1 MNPGWIWSHLPLH
14 SSYHTITLLAWVWE
28 VLTKKKK
35 KKCSQRAW
43 LLKPVAAASPESLL
57 EKQES
62 QNMPQTHWD
71 LLTRSLDDSHLHP
84 FGSEKHWPACRYT
97 MPDIPEFTWWF
108 EDTPR
113 QGTYLQILK
122 ALYKRVWAAW
132 ETVKLE
138 NWKSHSLSLEACCWW
153 GPYMW
158 ISLRG
163 IDDGSWSMLLDETF
177 KVLYRKANGTCQV
190 VLVVKNPSAN
200 AGDVRDLGLVLG
212 WEDSLEEDMATHS
225 SILAWRIPWTEE
237 LAGL

>member
-1 MNPGWIWSHLPLH
+1 MNQLYHFRREGINSVGNFYGNDAILYVENIPLSQQLWELSFVIIPLYKWGIQSLGKLKGESRMDLVSSPPPFLLSHHNPACMSVRSAH
-14 SSYHTITLLAWVWE
+14 
-28 VLTKKKK
+28 KKK

-43 LLKPVAAASPESLL
+43 LLKPVAAAAPESLL

-71 LLTRSLDDSHLHP
+71 LLTRSLDDSHAHP

-108 EDTPR
+108 ENTPR

-158 ISLRG
+158 TSLRG
-163 IDDGSWSMLLDETF
+163 IDNGSWSMLLDEIF
-177 KVLYRKANGTCQV
+177 KVL
-190 VLVVKNPSAN
+190 
-200 AGDVRDLGLVLG
+200 
-212 WEDSLEEDMATHS
+212 
-225 SILAWRIPWTEE
+225 
-237 LAGL
+237 